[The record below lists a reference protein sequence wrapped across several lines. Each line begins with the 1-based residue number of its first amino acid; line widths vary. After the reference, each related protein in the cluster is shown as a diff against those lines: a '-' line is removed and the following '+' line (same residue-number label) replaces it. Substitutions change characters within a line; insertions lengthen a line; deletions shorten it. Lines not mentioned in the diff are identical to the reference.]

1 MARNRT
7 KNQQGKRKLTQDR
20 QRRDRLISRLTW
32 AGVGIGILA
41 IVGFLIW
48 QTAQPAASEGVSIP
62 VNSRQHIPEGTDPGP
77 YSSDPPAGGV
87 HYPTTLPAKLYQE
100 QDLAS
105 LGQYPQGYLVHN
117 LEHGYVIFWYNCA
130 LLDDAGCQKLKSQI
144 QGVLDQFDGV
154 KVMAFPWKSLDI
166 PVVATS
172 WGRLQRFES
181 FDPGL
186 AVRFVRANRN
196 KSPEPD
202 AP

>member
-1 MARNRT
+1 M
-7 KNQQGKRKLTQDR
+7 
-20 QRRDRLISRLTW
+20 ISRLTW
-32 AGVGIGILA
+32 AGVGIGVLA
-41 IVGFLIW
+41 IVGLLIW
-48 QTAQPAASEGVSIP
+48 QTAQPASGMGETIP

-77 YSSDPPAGGV
+77 YSSDPPAGGA

-105 LGQYPQGYLVHN
+105 LGKYPQGYLVHN

-130 LLDDAGCQKLKSQI
+130 SLDDAGCQKLKSQI

-154 KVMAFPWKSLDI
+154 KVMAFPWNSLDV

-172 WGRLQRFES
+172 WGRLQRFET

-186 AVRFVRANRN
+186 AARFVRANRN